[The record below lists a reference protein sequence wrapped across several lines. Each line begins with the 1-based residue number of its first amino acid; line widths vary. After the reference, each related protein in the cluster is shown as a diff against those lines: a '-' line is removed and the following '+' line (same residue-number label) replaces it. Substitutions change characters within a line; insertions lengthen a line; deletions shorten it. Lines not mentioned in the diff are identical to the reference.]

1 MSSIA
6 FPKKFNISHLKT
18 IKALT
23 ENQKITL
30 DAFQNGAAP
39 SNLVLSG
46 SAGTGK
52 TFLALYL
59 AMEQVLNRETPYEKV
74 VIVRTAVPTKD
85 MGFMPGTKEE
95 KEALFM
101 APYKQL
107 FTVLFGIYETDRLWS
122 ALEMGGLVE
131 FMTTSYIRG
140 VTIDNAVV
148 VVDEYQNMSYHELA
162 SCITRLGEY
171 TKVIFAGDTK
181 QIDLVSYKENTTHAV
196 DHFRSIIDMM
206 TGFTCVDFTQA
217 DSVRSGLVRDFLR
230 CEEIY
235 AKKV

>member
-148 VVDEYQNMSYHELA
+148 VVDEYGG
-162 SCITRLGEY
+162 T
-171 TKVIFAGDTK
+171 AGIVTIEDVKLSGAK
-181 QIDLVSYKENTTHAV
+181 QYSNSSAPIS
-196 DHFRSIIDMM
+196 
-206 TGFTCVDFTQA
+206 TCVPENKGLGSPSM
-217 DSVRSGLVRDFLR
+217 SVAMPTELSPAL
-230 CEEIY
+230 
-235 AKKV
+235 